1 MTNKSINLLKPD
13 EFASVEKK
21 RIFFL
26 KIGTIF
32 SIVFYCLFVVAV
44 FSFWLVTRREFQ
56 VVNQNIKTQ
65 KEKLVKLQ
73 EIETLQV
80 FLKQR
85 LSSLDELIDEEKKPP
100 EDWLVYLD
108 ELIPEGI
115 ALQDVQWSPDGKIN
129 LEGVASNALTIS
141 NYLDNLK
148 KATDEGRIVS
158 SILLAAN
165 RQEEGA
171 YIFNLEILV
180 E

>member
-13 EFASVEKK
+13 EFASAEKK

-32 SIVFYCLFVVAV
+32 FIVFYCLFVVAI

-56 VVNQNIKTQ
+56 VVSQNIETQ
-65 KEKLVKLQ
+65 KTKLANLQ
-73 EIETLQV
+73 EIESLQF

-85 LSSLDELIDEEKKPP
+85 LSSLAEIIDEEKKPP

-108 ELIPEGI
+108 ELVPEGTS
-115 ALQDVQWSPDGKIN
+115 LQDIQWTPDGKIL
-129 LEGVASNALTIS
+129 LEGMASNALAIS
-141 NYLDNLK
+141 SYLDNLK
-148 KATDEGRIVS
+148 KATDEGKIVS
-158 SILLAAN
+158 STLLTAN
-165 RQEEGA
+165 RQEEGV
-171 YIFNLEILV
+171 YVFNLEILV